1 VYFPEVDNVGRME
14 TNLPAL
20 ASSDLAPLPVSN
32 PTRNP
37 VAVYLAALNTKES
50 KRGQLNA
57 LKSIVRLVAPTY
69 DVASFPWAQ
78 VRYEHAQVMRSQL
91 AAKYAPA
98 TANKALGALRRV
110 LEESWRLGLIDAET
124 YHRVRDVKDVRG
136 SRLPAGRMLQAGEVR
151 TMFESCAADATASST
166 LDAAVLALLLGCG
179 LRRDEAVS
187 LDLADYNAETGELR
201 VQGKGNKQRLV
212 HIVNGAAKALAA
224 WLRVRGSDAGPLLC
238 PVNRWGHVELRPMT
252 AQAVYARLAARAVR
266 AGVGTFS
273 PHDLRRTFV
282 SQLLDNG
289 ADVAAVQ
296 RLAGHANVQTT
307 MRYDRRGE
315 QAKRR
320 AAELLHVPFVE
331 A

>member
-1 VYFPEVDNVGRME
+1 ME
-14 TNLPAL
+14 TNLPTL
-20 ASSDLAPLPVSN
+20 AGSDLAPLHVSN
-32 PTRNP
+32 PTRSP
-37 VAVYLAALNTKES
+37 VVAYLASLDARNSRSTTRRKLN
-50 KRGQLNA
+50 G
-57 LKSIVRLVAPTY
+57 IVRLVAPTH
-69 DVASFPWAQ
+69 DVLSFPWAQ
-78 VRYEHAQVMRSQL
+78 LRYEHALVIRAQL
-91 AAKYAPA
+91 AAKYADAPA
-98 TANKALGALRRV
+98 TTNGHLRALRGV
-110 LEESWRLGLIDAET
+110 LRASWRLGLIDAET
-124 YHRVRDVKDVRG
+124 LHRAADALKDVRG
-136 SRLPAGRMLQAGEVR
+136 ERLPAGRMLQAGEVR
-151 TMFESCAADATASST
+151 TMFESCAADSSASSS

-179 LRRDEAVS
+179 LRRDEAVN

-212 HIVNGAAKALAA
+212 HVVNGSAKALAA
-224 WLRVRGSDAGPLLC
+224 WLRVRGSDAGPLIC
-238 PVNRWGHVELRPMT
+238 PVNRWGRVELRRVT
-252 AQAVYARLAARAVR
+252 AQALYARLAARAAR

-282 SQLLDNG
+282 SSLLDNG

-331 A
+331 S